1 MLKIEYR
8 DNEMKAMTLLCFRN
22 VGMLAGCLT
31 AGQVAD
37 RINQH
42 VLQSAA
48 LLMIGVT
55 LSSAPW
61 SQNCALF
68 SFIIAV
74 QGFFSGIHS
83 VGE

>member
-1 MLKIEYR
+1 
-8 DNEMKAMTLLCFRN
+8 MKAMTLLCFRN
-22 VGMLAGCLT
+22 VGMLMGCLT

-37 RINQH
+37 KINQH
-42 VLQSAA
+42 ALQSAA

-61 SQNCALF
+61 SQNCVLF

-74 QGFFSGIHS
+74 QGFFAGIHS